1 MSNGGIVQYDYAGIA
16 AVTGQLQSCK
26 TEAEMLLHT
35 GTSFKTQ
42 MEGSWHGTASNSF
55 SDAYQRFNNVQQNT
69 IDTCQATINAINQG
83 VGDFQGGE
91 MQAAGG
97 Y

>member
-1 MSNGGIVQYDYAGIA
+1 MSDGIVQYDYAGIG

-35 GTSFKTQ
+35 GTMHKTQ
-42 MEGSWHGTASNSF
+42 LEASWTGAASMSF
-55 SDAYQRFNNVQQNT
+55 GDAYNRFNGVQQNT
-69 IDTCQATINAINQG
+69 IDTCQATINAIHTGTSN
-83 VGDFQGGE
+83 FHGGE
-91 MQAAGG
+91 MHAASA